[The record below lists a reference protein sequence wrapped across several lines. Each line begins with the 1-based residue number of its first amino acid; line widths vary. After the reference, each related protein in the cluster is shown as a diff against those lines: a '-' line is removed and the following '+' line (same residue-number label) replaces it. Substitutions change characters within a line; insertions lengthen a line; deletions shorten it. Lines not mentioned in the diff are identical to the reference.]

1 MATPFAAATWSL
13 RSALG
18 LPLLNGGL
26 SGLVS
31 GARGSSFHAGSKVAQ
46 VLSVAAHSF
55 TTFFNAARISF
66 DEGQTWADS
75 YRGDA
80 PNGAV
85 QEVVFGVFSL
95 DTPTGVVHYQAR
107 WNLRHSFFLAD
118 GSLLPGGVDLYASSE
133 LLGTAF
139 SKLQTFYTWPHVIAD
154 PTLTGGSAG
163 FNTSPTITTPLLIP
177 GSGPNGEDAFWMI
190 VAYSIHAGGSNNPVT
205 FAENFLWRSVDGLV
219 WERVRDHNGV
229 LSATPNQLLSLANE
243 RTYVSGGGR
252 FFTDDVDLLTATWQ
266 PAAGTG
272 LDFPGNVESMF
283 GGTLVSVRQGTL
295 ISGGFGVVS
304 CDNGANW
311 IFSGIGLTIP
321 ADKSGF
327 VIKLGPSEVLV
338 IVSDAVVNNR
348 AFYSADGGE
357 TYVDCGIWNVSSIG
371 DQPVGAFLMSSG
383 SPIVFTFGNCFVS
396 SGKARG
402 VFQTRTQCP
411 LANAGIAAAGALP
424 DCGNPILTIECD

>member
-1 MATPFAAATWSL
+1 MATPFAPSTWSL
-13 RSALG
+13 RSSLG
-18 LPLLNGGL
+18 LPV
-26 SGLVS
+26 LVGVT
-31 GARGSSFHAGSKVAQ
+31 GAVAAAGGSSFHAGSKVAQ
-46 VLSVAAHSF
+46 VLSIPAQSF
-55 TTFFNAARISF
+55 TTFFGAARISF

-75 YRGDA
+75 YRGDE

-95 DTPTGVVHYQAR
+95 DTPMGVVHYQAR
-107 WNLRHSFFLAD
+107 WNLRYSFLVAD
-118 GSLLPGGVDLYASSE
+118 GSLLPGSVDLYASSE
-133 LLGTAF
+133 LLGPAF
-139 SKLQTFYTWPHVIAD
+139 SKLQTLYTWPHVIAD
-154 PTLTGGSAG
+154 PVNTGGQAG
-163 FNTSPTITTPLLIP
+163 FNTFPAITPPLLIP

-205 FAENFLWRSVDGLV
+205 LAENFLWRSVDGLV
-219 WERVRDHNGV
+219 WERVRDHDGV
-229 LSATPNQLLSLANE
+229 TTAQPIQLLSLANE
-243 RTYVSGGGR
+243 RTYASAVGGR
-252 FFTDDVDLLTATWQ
+252 FFTDDVNLLTATWQ
-266 PAAGTG
+266 MATGSG

-283 GGTLVSVRQGTL
+283 GGTLVSVRQGSL

-304 CDNGANW
+304 CDNGADW
-311 IFSGIGLTIP
+311 LFSGTGLIIP
-321 ADKSGF
+321 TNQGGF
-327 VIKLGPSEVLV
+327 VVKLGPSEVLV

-371 DQPVGAFLMSSG
+371 DRAIGAFLMPNG
-383 SPIVFTFGNCFVS
+383 SPIVFTRGNCFVS